1 MPNQS
6 KRVLVTGKNG
16 QLGQSLKQLST
27 NYPYLTFDFVARDEL
42 DLSNTESIEAYFAN
56 NEYDVIINCAAY
68 TAVDK
73 AESEPGLANQINHL
87 AVKQLA
93 EIAKQQD
100 AMLVHISTDYVFNG
114 QNYKPYIESDKTDP
128 QSVYGETK
136 LKGEQAIE
144 AINPK
149 GCIIRTSWVYSE
161 FGNNFVKTMLRL
173 GKEKDQLGIIFD
185 QVGTPT
191 YAGDL
196 AEAILQIID
205 RTGIAR
211 SASDVAIYEASSGFK
226 MDRHATLAM
235 TEGDVLTKNEVF
247 HFSNEGVCSWYD
259 FAKAIFELSRIECNV
274 NPIETKDY
282 PTPAKRP
289 HYSLMNKAKIKQAYH
304 LEIPYWKDS
313 LKVCLQKLQEQA

>member
-1 MPNQS
+1 MQNQI
-6 KRVLVTGKNG
+6 KILVTGKSG
-16 QLGQSLKQLST
+16 QLGQSLKALVNKEQST
-27 NYPYLTFDFVARDEL
+27 VDNRLVFNFVGREEL
-42 DLSNTESIEAYFAN
+42 DLSNPESIEAYFAN
-56 NEYDVIINCAAY
+56 NQFDVIINCAAY

-73 AESEPGLANQINHL
+73 AESEPGLADQVNHL

-100 AMLVHISTDYVFNG
+100 ATLIHISTDYVFNG
-114 QNYKPYIESDKTDP
+114 QNYKPYIESDQTDP
-128 QSVYGETK
+128 QSGYGATK
-136 LKGEQAIE
+136 LKGEQAIQ

-185 QVGTPT
+185 QIGTPT

-205 RTGIAR
+205 ALHSKLNI
-211 SASDVAIYEASSGFK
+211 
-226 MDRHATLAM
+226 
-235 TEGDVLTKNEVF
+235 KNSTFCNVY
-247 HFSNEGVCSWYD
+247 HYSNDGVCSWYD
-259 FAKAIFELSRIECNV
+259 FAQTIFEYAKIHCVVL
-274 NPIETKDY
+274 PIETSDY

-289 HYSLMNKAKIKQAYH
+289 HYSLMNKAKIKEVYN

-313 LKVCLQKLQEQA
+313 LKKCLMSIS